1 MILDK
6 ILGMIWKPS
15 YTRLLAPGVMS
26 VGLLPE
32 IPGMRG
38 LESKELVLWIDAW
51 KLRFLKEE

>member
-6 ILGMIWKPS
+6 ILGMIWK

-26 VGLLPE
+26 VGLLPA

-38 LESKELVLWIDAW
+38 LESKELVL
-51 KLRFLKEE
+51 

>member
-38 LESKELVLWIDAW
+38 LESKELVL
-51 KLRFLKEE
+51 